1 MSKNTICTIYIV
13 RHGESETNILE
24 ARGESFPADLEKSS
38 KLTEKGRQQARN
50 LAKKFKNIQFD
61 AIFSSD
67 YLRAQE
73 TAKILKLERKIA
85 IAIKEEIREKQ
96 FGGWTGSW
104 HLMKNSVYE
113 RIKTLPEKDKMKFV
127 FDDVEIEEDVYN
139 RFYTFLTKIAIAYTG
154 KTILVVCHGTIMRTL
169 LWKLGWATYHQLPS
183 GTVKNTAY
191 YIVASNGTYIKLK
204 EVNGINKK

>member
-1 MSKNTICTIYIV
+1 MSNNNVCTIYIV

-24 ARGESFPADLEKSS
+24 TRGEPFRADLEKSS
-38 KLTEKGRQQARN
+38 KLTEKGRQQAKN
-50 LAKKFKNIQFD
+50 LAEKFKDIQFD

-85 IAIKEEIREKQ
+85 IASKEEIREKQ
-96 FGGWTGSW
+96 FGSWAGRW
-104 HLMKNSVYE
+104 HLMKNKVYE
-113 RIKTLPEKDKMKFV
+113 TIQTLPEEDKMKFV

-139 RFYTFLTKIAIAYTG
+139 RFRTFLTKIATEYIG

-183 GTVKNTAY
+183 GTVENTAY
-191 YIVASNGTYIKLK
+191 YIVVSNGKYIKLK